1 MPLPHTFQPG
11 KGTLPERAPDP
22 PQRRWGRLI
31 SVPGIITLPQW
42 GHLGIIFREKGN
54 IRGAE
59 YKLSSW
65 WIQAAFQQLEL
76 ALVLPHTCCAT
87 TETTGL
93 WKGPPAKATFPPVNC
108 AAPLLMSRAA
118 TCVKLHH
125 PWARSTPPTCEH
137 GDKVSTPWYPQHAV
151 SRTGAQYFSDRDVG
165 HKNFQHYK
173 TNTFWIKHE
182 IEFIQISRPRTF
194 CCNLVLW
201 KSVIHLLGIQDRF
214 PLNQKTHFLILPDK
228 EGMACSTTC
237 YT

>member
-1 MPLPHTFQPG
+1 MVTRNSIPDEEQGRGEAGWQQICCRDSYDMQDRDHHTS
-11 KGTLPERAPDP
+11 
-22 PQRRWGRLI
+22 
-31 SVPGIITLPQW
+31 SVRTSQ
-42 GHLGIIFREKGN
+42 GIIFREKGN
-54 IRGAE
+54 IRDAE

-93 WKGPPAKATFPPVNC
+93 WKGPPAKATFPPVNR

-173 TNTFWIKHE
+173 INTFWIKHE
-182 IEFIQISRPRTF
+182 IEFIQIADQEH
-194 CCNLVLW
+194 
-201 KSVIHLLGIQDRF
+201 SVVILF
-214 PLNQKTHFLILPDK
+214 FENQ
-228 EGMACSTTC
+228 
-237 YT
+237 